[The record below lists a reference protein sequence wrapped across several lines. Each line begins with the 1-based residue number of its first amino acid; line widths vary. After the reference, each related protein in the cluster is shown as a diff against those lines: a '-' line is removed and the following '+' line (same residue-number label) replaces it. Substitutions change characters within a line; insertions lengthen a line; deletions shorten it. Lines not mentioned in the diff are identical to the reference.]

1 MNPEILDLVPLFLA
15 CFLKKIMSEWLF
27 GWFTGA
33 RATRRA
39 HISCSRLEMLNIV
52 TMQKTARENINFW
65 LQAAPI
71 FVFKQT
77 HRNGLKWC
85 PKNVR
90 FLCAVKSPR
99 SRVKSLTTLL
109 FRLIH
114 TGWVSILA
122 KNIKRR
128 SYLNKSGSSTTFS
141 DIFLENYQVRMTSWM
156 IHGRTS
162 DRLRVKYIPTF
173 GGR

>member
-1 MNPEILDLVPLFLA
+1 MPLFLA
-15 CFLKKIMSEWLF
+15 YFLKKIMSEWLF

-33 RATRRA
+33 RATMRA
-39 HISCSRLEMLNIV
+39 PISCGRLEMLNIV

-65 LQAAPI
+65 LQTAPI

-77 HRNGLKWC
+77 HRNGLKWS
-85 PKNVR
+85 PKIVR
-90 FLCAVKSPR
+90 FLCAIKSPR
-99 SRVKSLTTLL
+99 SHVKNFRTLL

-128 SYLNKSGSSTTFS
+128 SYLNKSGSTTTFS
-141 DIFLENYQVRMTSWM
+141 DIFLENYQVRMTCWM

-162 DRLRVKYIPTF
+162 DRLRAKYIPTF